1 MILVSHHCG
10 NLVSGGGVA
19 AENASVTIVSDLHVM
34 GHLKCRGTTD
44 DQKIDVGMDSIDKT
58 HTQSTS
64 SIYYPGDNNGQAG
77 TSCFFFVSSFV

>member
-34 GHLKCRGTTD
+34 GHLNSFDDVDRKNMKLIGTMNH
-44 DQKIDVGMDSIDKT
+44 V
-58 HTQSTS
+58 
-64 SIYYPGDNNGQAG
+64 
-77 TSCFFFVSSFV
+77 